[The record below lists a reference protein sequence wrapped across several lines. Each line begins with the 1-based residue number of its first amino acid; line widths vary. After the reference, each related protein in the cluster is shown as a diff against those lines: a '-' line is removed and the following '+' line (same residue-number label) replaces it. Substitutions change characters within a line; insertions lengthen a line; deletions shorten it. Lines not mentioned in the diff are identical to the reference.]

1 MRILAIESSCDET
14 AVAVIDS
21 PKKILASVVASQDDV
36 HSKFGG
42 VVPELASR
50 RHMEMIVPLVN
61 RALELAN
68 SSINDIDGIAATRAP
83 GLIGSLL
90 VGLSF
95 AKSLAYVHKKPFV
108 GVNHLEGHLNAA
120 FLEHDGIEYPH
131 IGLVVSGGH
140 TSLYLVK
147 DFGKYKLLGATRDDA
162 AGEAFDKVAKILGL
176 GYPGGPIINKISR
189 NGDKSAFK
197 FTRPK
202 MGKGSA
208 FEVGELDFS
217 FSGLKTAVM
226 LEFKKLSDP
235 KGRSADLAASFQ
247 ATVIDI
253 ICRQIIKACQLYK
266 CKSSIIS
273 GGVAA
278 NSALRSEMDV
288 VCKEN
293 EIKLY
298 LPSLKF
304 CTDNAAM
311 IGYVGA
317 RYLEMGKRDDLNIN
331 AIANQEIGI

>member
-1 MRILAIESSCDET
+1 
-14 AVAVIDS
+14 
-21 PKKILASVVASQDDV
+21 
-36 HSKFGG
+36 
-42 VVPELASR
+42 
-50 RHMEMIVPLVN
+50 
-61 RALELAN
+61 
-68 SSINDIDGIAATRAP
+68 
-83 GLIGSLL
+83 L

-95 AKSLAYVHKKPFV
+95 AKSLAYVHKKPFI

-120 FLEHDGIEYPH
+120 FLEHDEIEYPH

-147 DFGKYKLLGATRDDA
+147 AFGKYKLLGATRDDA

-176 GYPGGPIINKISR
+176 GYPGGPIIDKISK
-189 NGDKSAFK
+189 NGNKSAFK

-202 MGKGSA
+202 INKGTA
-208 FEVGELDFS
+208 FDVGDLDFS

-226 LEFKKLSDP
+226 LEFKKIANPS
-235 KGRSADLAASFQ
+235 GQAADLAASFQ
-247 ATVIDI
+247 ATVVDI
-253 ICRQIIKACQLYK
+253 ICTQIIKACDLCK
-266 CKSSIIS
+266 CKSVVIS

-278 NSALRSEMDV
+278 NSALRTELGRT
-288 VCKEN
+288 CQEN
-293 EIKLY
+293 NIRLF

-317 RYLEMGKRDDLNIN
+317 KYLEMGKKDDVNIN